1 MTMESTC
8 DLMAFSYC
16 GLFKVTVLFL
26 FSTVT
31 KLFYLLNLFFVDFTT
46 YMSGFRLDQHPKEA
60 AILNCIDHLSN
71 VAKCQRNNVA
81 KHQRSK
87 QKGKDLF
94 WKVLR
99 KVLVT

>member
-8 DLMAFSYC
+8 DLMAFSHC

-31 KLFYLLNLFFVDFTT
+31 KLFYLLNMFFVDFTT

-71 VAKCQRNNVA
+71 VAK
-81 KHQRSK
+81 HQRSK
-87 QKGKDLF
+87 QKGEDLF
-94 WKVLR
+94 WKVLLR
-99 KVLVT
+99 KVLVTCNV